1 MSEDPQGSD
10 PIEQFWRTYLTTGDY
25 VKERRQRRFFRFLPG
40 FPRCKSCYAPF
51 AGPGSW
57 LVRSVYSKRPSTMN
71 PQLCNVC
78 EEFARH
84 YQGGAEVKLTLLFV
98 DVRGSTALAE
108 RMSPK
113 AFSQL
118 INRFYVAATR
128 IMVGTD
134 ALIDKIV
141 GDQAAAMYVPGLAGA
156 DHARAGIRAAQEI
169 MRATGHA
176 DPEGPWI
183 SLGAGVHTGI
193 AFVGSVGSAD
203 GSSDITVLG
212 DAPNTAA
219 RLSSLA
225 RQGEILVSEGSV
237 IAAGVLPS
245 VLERRDLTLKG
256 KTAKVPAFV
265 LRQYSHA
272 PDRTG

>member
-84 YQGGAEVKLTLLFV
+84 YQGGAEVNLTLLFV

-193 AFVGSVGSAD
+193 AFVGSVGSED
-203 GSSDITVLG
+203 GTTDITVLG